1 MAKFLRIFLLTG
13 TVAGFSP
20 YRSLSSTRSLCLIG
34 TSTRLHQTEEIAN
47 HYDSSEPNSTPMTFS
62 RRGILAV
69 GGGAGASALT
79 LGLGT
84 ANWPLPASAIS
95 ETLESPNIVKPSQ
108 TASNVIVSNSLC
120 DPSVSTW
127 VKAYTPDENSSSTSS
142 NTSMRTIHILGT
154 AHISSSSAELAG
166 KMVRELKPNVVFVE
180 LDAKRVSRAIPGGGA
195 SSSTPSERGA
205 DAGAGDIGGAAM
217 STTATNGNEA
227 VAATTSS
234 AANDASSS
242 ATITSV
248 PPTPTQTEGDIK
260 PKRFVNPFDIQSK
273 LVNVGS
279 KYVGNAVKGMYGK
292 LESEGF
298 KAGDEFA
305 MSVREGLAIG
315 STIVLGDRDV
325 EVTLKRLTQALAK
338 TDLRKLLSADSEV
351 EKSMESLLPEGMK
364 KQMVEQQQQQ
374 NHPNNLT
381 SMGIDP
387 SMSIDKQEFNTFVET
402 MKAKENVKK
411 IMNALKATAPEI
423 YEAMVAERDVYM
435 ARGLDELDVSLGG
448 NGKSVDTTV
457 AVMGMAHVDGVEKY
471 LAEKGW
477 REMRYPCTI
486 GGI

>member
-1 MAKFLRIFLLTG
+1 
-13 TVAGFSP
+13 
-20 YRSLSSTRSLCLIG
+20 
-34 TSTRLHQTEEIAN
+34 
-47 HYDSSEPNSTPMTFS
+47 
-62 RRGILAV
+62 
-69 GGGAGASALT
+69 
-79 LGLGT
+79 
-84 ANWPLPASAIS
+84 
-95 ETLESPNIVKPSQ
+95 
-108 TASNVIVSNSLC
+108 
-120 DPSVSTW
+120 
-127 VKAYTPDENSSSTSS
+127 
-142 NTSMRTIHILGT
+142 MRTIHILGT

-166 KMVRELKPNVVFVE
+166 KMVRELKPDVVFVE
-180 LDAKRVSRAIPGGGA
+180 LDAKRVSRAIPSGGSSASGPSGSGVSAGAADSGGA
-195 SSSTPSERGA
+195 VMTTTTTNDEIQTREAVTATTSAVAGDDSPSGAITSTPSA
-205 DAGAGDIGGAAM
+205 L
-217 STTATNGNEA
+217 
-227 VAATTSS
+227 
-234 AANDASSS
+234 
-242 ATITSV
+242 
-248 PPTPTQTEGDIK
+248 TEGEMK
-260 PKRFVNPFDIQSK
+260 SKRFGNPFDIQSK

-351 EKSMESLLPEGMK
+351 EKSMESILPEGMK
-364 KQMVEQQQQQ
+364 KQMEQQQTQRTQQ
-374 NHPNNLT
+374 NANNLT

-387 SMSIDKQEFNTFVET
+387 SISIDKQEFNTFVET

-435 ARGLDELDVSLGG
+435 ARGLDELNVSLGG

-457 AVMGMAHVDGVEKY
+457 AVMGMAHVDGVERY
-471 LAEKGW
+471 LAENGW
-477 REMRYPCTI
+477 KEMRYPCTAL